1 MPTGLPPF
9 DLRDEIKAHRPRR
22 AVVAAHRSAE
32 SLVMSTPISPAPVTS
47 SGTDDLP
54 AYVSNGLIG
63 LRVMDVPL
71 LPGIMLVNGF
81 AGLDPSVQVEAAAS
95 APYAVAG
102 DLAIN
107 GSWLRHVP
115 HQAVFVDQG
124 YDFSNGELTTRF
136 RFTAAGA
143 TAHVEVLTFCSRKD
157 PTIVAQEISV
167 EVSTSCTLTLRSMID
182 PAGVSGRVARRD
194 RSIPGRPEEQ
204 FVDGSLAWESLGA
217 LARCGIAYATELRGD
232 ESAERST
239 PDWGIDMPLAT
250 DYAIQ
255 ARPGRAYRLRQIA
268 SIVPDVLHHE
278 PDREAIRLAGRA
290 EAQGFDELRRENRVA
305 WDELWESRILIDAD
319 DDRWQALADAA
330 FFYLNSSVH
339 PSAPSSTSIFGL
351 AKWHDYHY
359 YYGHVMWDIEAFSVP
374 VLSLVQPDAAYTLLE
389 FRTQTLRAARGNA
402 KLHGRRGLQFPWES
416 GPLRGEEVAP
426 GAGRASWHEDHVTLD
441 IAWAYTQY
449 AHATG
454 DQRFL
459 AEQVAPVL
467 YDVAEWIASRVT
479 PVRGGFAWRQTMGIA
494 EREQASDNEAF
505 TVMGASRVLD
515 EAIACAER
523 LGHTVPPAWP
533 ELRAGLQL
541 PVSRDIGAVMSH
553 DGFNPREEKGST
565 PGPLFGLFPFGYRL
579 DPKAERATIEYYLKL
594 APGYIGSPMLSP
606 LYGVWAAWAGD
617 RRASTRLF
625 EQGYADL
632 VVGRFLQTLEQ
643 LPANEPDK
651 PKAGPFFANLSG
663 FLQGLLFGLPA
674 LSVGPDEPET
684 WPSRPV
690 VMPAGW
696 RGIEVERLSVRRQP
710 ARLIARHGA
719 ERAELVLPKRRR
731 RAA

>member
-1 MPTGLPPF
+1 
-9 DLRDEIKAHRPRR
+9 
-22 AVVAAHRSAE
+22 
-32 SLVMSTPISPAPVTS
+32 MSTPISPAAVTT

-81 AGLDPSVQVEAAAS
+81 AGLDPSVDVEAAAA

-115 HQAVFVDQG
+115 HQAAFVDQR

-136 RFTAAGA
+136 RFSAAGA
-143 TAHVEVLTFCSRKD
+143 TADVEVLTFCSRKE
-157 PTIVAQEISV
+157 PTIVAQEVSV
-167 EVSTSCTLTLRSMID
+167 EVSTSCELTLRSTID
-182 PAGVSGRVARRD
+182 TAGVSGRVERRD
-194 RSIPGRPEEQ
+194 RSIAGRPEER
-204 FVDGSLAWESLGA
+204 FSEGSMAWESLGG
-217 LARCGIAYATELRGD
+217 LGRCGIAYATELRGD
-232 ESAERST
+232 ERAERAT
-239 PDWGIDMPLAT
+239 PDWGVDMPLVT
-250 DYAIQ
+250 DYTIQ

-268 SIVPDVLHHE
+268 SVVPDVLHHD
-278 PDREAIRLAGRA
+278 PDREAVRLAGRA
-290 EAQGFDELRRENRVA
+290 ASQGFDELRRDNPLA
-305 WDELWESRILIDAD
+305 WEELWQSRILIDAA

-441 IAWAYTQY
+441 IAWAFTQY

-454 DQRFL
+454 DHRFL
-459 AEQVAPVL
+459 VEQAAPVL

-505 TVMGASRVLD
+505 TIMGASRVLD
-515 EAIACAER
+515 EAIACAQR
-523 LGHTVPPAWP
+523 LGDPVPAAWP
-533 ELRAGLQL
+533 ALRAGLRL
-541 PVSRDIGAVMSH
+541 PHSRDLGAVMSH
-553 DGFNPREEKGST
+553 DGFHPREEKGAT
-565 PGPLFGLFPFGYRL
+565 PGPLFGVFPLGYQL
-579 DPKAERATIEYYLKL
+579 DPNTERATIDYYLAL

-606 LYGVWAAWAGD
+606 LYGVWAAWAGN
-617 RRASTRLF
+617 RRASARF
-625 EQGYADL
+625 FQQGYADL

-643 LPANEPDK
+643 VPANEPDK

-674 LSVGPDEPET
+674 LSVGPGEPEK

-696 RGIEVERLSVRRQP
+696 RGIEVDRLSVRQQP

-719 ERAELVLPKRRR
+719 ERAELVLPRGRR

>member
-1 MPTGLPPF
+1 MS
-9 DLRDEIKAHRPRR
+9 RP
-22 AVVAAHRSAE
+22 
-32 SLVMSTPISPAPVTS
+32 LSPGPVTT

-54 AYVSNGLIG
+54 AYVSNGIIG

-81 AGLDPSVQVEAAAS
+81 VGLDPSVQVEAAAA

-102 DLAIN
+102 DLALN
-107 GSWLRHVP
+107 GSWLRLVP
-115 HQAVFVDQG
+115 HQASFVDQR

-136 RFTAAGA
+136 AFTAAGV
-143 TAHVEVLTFCSRKD
+143 TAQVEVLTFCSRKQ
-157 PTIVAQEISV
+157 PTIVAQEVSA
-167 EVSTSCTLTLRSMID
+167 EVSTACDLTLRSMID
-182 PAGVSGRVARRD
+182 LAGVAGRIARRD
-194 RSIPGRPEEQ
+194 RSIPGRPGEDYI
-204 FVDGSLAWESLGA
+204 DGSLTWESLGA
-217 LARCGIAYATELRGD
+217 LGRCGMAYATELRGD
-232 ESAERST
+232 EAAERST
-239 PDWGIDMPLAT
+239 PDWGVDQPLVT
-250 DYAIQ
+250 DYAIR
-255 ARPGRAYRLRQIA
+255 ARPGRRYRLRQIA
-268 SIVPDVLHHE
+268 SVVPDVLHHD
-278 PDREAIRLAGRA
+278 PDREATRLAGRA
-290 EAQGFDELRRENRVA
+290 ASEGFGELQRQNQAV
-305 WDELWESRILIDAD
+305 WDELWEARILIDAD
-319 DDRWQALADAA
+319 EDRWQQLADAA

-351 AKWHDYHY
+351 ATWHDYHY

-374 VLSLVQPDAAYTLLE
+374 VLSLIQPDAAYTLLE

-441 IAWAYTQY
+441 IAWAYTRY

-454 DQRFL
+454 DHRFL

-479 PVRGGFAWRQTMGIA
+479 PTRGGFAWRQTMGIA
-494 EREQASDNEAF
+494 ERELASDNEAF
-505 TVMGASRVLD
+505 TIMGAKRVLG
-515 EAIACAER
+515 EAIACAQR
-523 LGHTVPPAWP
+523 LGHDVPAAWP
-533 ELRAGLQL
+533 QLLSGLEV
-541 PVSRDIGAVMSH
+541 PRSRDLGAVMSH
-553 DGFNPREEKGST
+553 DRFNPREEKGST
-565 PGPLFGLFPFGYRL
+565 PGPLFGLFPFGYEL
-579 DPKAERATIEYYLKL
+579 DPKTERATIEYYLAL

-606 LYGVWAAWAGD
+606 LYGVWAAWAGN
-617 RRASTRLF
+617 RRASARLF

-632 VVGRFLQTLEQ
+632 VSGRFLQTLEQ

-663 FLQGLLFGLPA
+663 FLLGLLTGLPA
-674 LSVGPDEPET
+674 LSIGPGAPET

-690 VMPAGW
+690 ILPAGW
-696 RGIEVERLSVRRQP
+696 RSIEVERLSVRRQP

-719 ERAELVLPKRRR
+719 EHAEVVLPKRRR

>member
-1 MPTGLPPF
+1 
-9 DLRDEIKAHRPRR
+9 
-22 AVVAAHRSAE
+22 
-32 SLVMSTPISPAPVTS
+32 MSIPISPPPVTT

-81 AGLDPSVQVEAAAS
+81 AGVDPSVLVEASAA
-95 APYAVAG
+95 APYAIAG

-107 GSWLRHVP
+107 GSWLRLVP
-115 HQAVFVDQG
+115 HQAAFVDQR
-124 YDFSNGELTTRF
+124 YDFANGELTTRF

-167 EVSTSCTLTLRSMID
+167 EVSTACALTLRSMID
-182 PAGVSGRVARRD
+182 PAGTAGRIARRD
-194 RSIPGRPEEQ
+194 RGIPGRPEEH
-204 FVDGSLAWESLGA
+204 FTEGSLTWESLGA
-217 LARCGIAYATELRGD
+217 LGRCGIAYATELRGD
-232 ESAERST
+232 ESAIRST
-239 PDWGIDMPLAT
+239 PDWGSDQPLVT
-250 DYAIQ
+250 DYQVQ

-268 SIVPDVLHHE
+268 SVVPDVLHHD
-278 PDREAIRLAGRA
+278 PDREATRLAGRA
-290 EAQGFDELRRENRVA
+290 ANQGFDELRRENRIA
-305 WDELWESRILIDAD
+305 WEELWEARILIDASE
-319 DDRWQALADAA
+319 DRWQALADAA

-374 VLSLVQPDAAYTLLE
+374 VLALVQPHAAYTLLE

-441 IAWAYTQY
+441 IAWAFTQY

-454 DQRFL
+454 DHRFFV
-459 AEQVAPVL
+459 EEVAPVL
-467 YDVAEWIASRVT
+467 YDVVEWIASRVT
-479 PVRGGFAWRQTMGIA
+479 RVRGGFAWRQGMGIA

-505 TVMGASRVLD
+505 TIMAASRVLD
-515 EAIACAER
+515 EAVACAER
-523 LGHTVPPAWP
+523 LGDPVPAAWT
-533 ELRAGLQL
+533 ELRAGLRL
-541 PVSRDIGAVMSH
+541 PISRDLGAVMAH
-553 DGFNPREEKGST
+553 DGFTPREEKGAT
-565 PGPLFGLFPFGYRL
+565 PGPLFGLFPFGYQL
-579 DPKAERATIEYYLKL
+579 DPKTERATIDYYLTL

-617 RRASTRLF
+617 RRASARLF

-632 VVGRFLQTLEQ
+632 VAGRFLQTLEQ

-663 FLQGLLFGLPA
+663 FLLGLMTGLPA
-674 LSVGPDEPET
+674 LSIGPGDPAQ

-696 RGIEVERLSVRRQP
+696 NGIEVDRVFVRQEP
-710 ARLIARHGA
+710 ARLVARHGA
-719 ERAELVLPKRRR
+719 ERAELVLPARRRR

>member
-1 MPTGLPPF
+1 M
-9 DLRDEIKAHRPRR
+9 DE
-22 AVVAAHRSAE
+22 
-32 SLVMSTPISPAPVTS
+32 
-47 SGTDDLP
+47 LP
-54 AYVSNGLIG
+54 AYVSNGIIG
-63 LRVMDVPL
+63 LRVVDVPL

-81 AGLDPSVQVEAAAS
+81 AGLDPSVQVEAAAA

-102 DLAIN
+102 DLALN
-107 GSWLRHVP
+107 GSWLRLAP
-115 HQAVFVDQG
+115 HQASFVDQR

-136 RFTAAGA
+136 TFTAAGA
-143 TAHVEVLTFCSRKD
+143 TAEVEVLTFCSRKQ
-157 PTIVAQEISV
+157 PTIVAQEVSV
-167 EVSTSCTLTLRSMID
+167 EVSGACDLTLRSMID
-182 PAGVSGRVARRD
+182 LAGVAGRIARRD
-194 RSIPGRPEEQ
+194 RSIPGRAGEDYT
-204 FVDGSLAWESLGA
+204 DGSLAWESLGA
-217 LARCGIAYATELRGD
+217 LGRCGIAYATELRGD
-232 ESAERST
+232 EAAERST
-239 PDWGIDMPLAT
+239 PDWGVDQPLLT
-250 DYAIQ
+250 DYTIR
-255 ARPGRAYRLRQIA
+255 ARPGRSYRLRQIA
-268 SIVPDVLHHE
+268 SIVPDVLHHD
-278 PDREAIRLAGRA
+278 PDREATRLAGRA
-290 EAQGFDELRRENRVA
+290 ASEGFDELRRQNQAA
-305 WDELWESRILIDAD
+305 WDDLWESRILIDAD
-319 DDRWQALADAA
+319 DDRWQQLADAA

-351 AKWHDYHY
+351 ATWHDYHY

-441 IAWAYTQY
+441 IAWAFTQY

-454 DQRFL
+454 DRRFL
-459 AEQVAPVL
+459 VEQVAPVL

-479 PVRGGFAWRQTMGIA
+479 PTRTGFTWRQTMGIA
-494 EREQASDNEAF
+494 ERKLASDNEAF
-505 TVMGASRVLD
+505 TIMGAKRVLG

-523 LGHTVPPAWP
+523 LGHDVPSAWP
-533 ELRAGLQL
+533 RLLSGLEFPL
-541 PVSRDIGAVMSH
+541 SRDFGAVMSH

-565 PGPLFGLFPFGYRL
+565 PGPLFGLFPFGFEL
-579 DPKAERATIEYYLKL
+579 DPKTERATIEYYLAL

-606 LYGVWAAWAGD
+606 LYGVWAAWAGN
-617 RRASTRLF
+617 RRASARLF

-632 VVGRFLQTLEQ
+632 VTGRFMQTLEQ

-663 FLQGLLFGLPA
+663 YLMGLLTGLPA
-674 LSVGPDEPET
+674 LSIGPGEPET

-690 VMPAGW
+690 ILPAGW
-696 RGIEVERLSVRRQP
+696 RSIEVERLSVRGQP

-719 ERAELVLPKRRR
+719 ERAQIVLSKRRR